1 MSKVY
6 TNFNELEIFILI
18 KKLCT
23 TEYESIEQAQENQRD
38 CISTILELTQIR
50 TSKTTDNTNTMQN
63 MQTISDIINMMTK

>member
-23 TEYESIEQAQENQRD
+23 TECESIEQAQENQGD
-38 CISTILELTQIR
+38 CIRTILELTRISDKR
-50 TSKTTDNTNTMQN
+50 TTGKSTLQN
-63 MQTISDIINMMTK
+63 MEAIADIINMMTK